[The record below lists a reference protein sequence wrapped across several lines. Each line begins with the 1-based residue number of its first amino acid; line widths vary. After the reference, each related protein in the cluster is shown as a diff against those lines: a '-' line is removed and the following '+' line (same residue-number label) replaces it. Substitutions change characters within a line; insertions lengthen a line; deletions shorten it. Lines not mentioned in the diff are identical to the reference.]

1 MSEQLDKVERM
12 AKEALA
18 DLQNEY
24 RIRAQP
30 YIDILCRIEA
40 LKPPKPHVAL
50 FEIWEREQKNPPPI
64 KAGEKSRRSD

>member
-1 MSEQLDKVERM
+1 MSDQLDAVERM

-18 DLQNEY
+18 DLQRDY
-24 RIRAQP
+24 QMRAQP
-30 YIDILCRIEA
+30 YIDMLCKIES
-40 LKPPKPHVAL
+40 LKPLKSYAPL